1 MKKYNLTSNTK
12 VVEGH
17 TLYQIKHCE
26 TGELG
31 GWIESEK
38 NLSQEGNA
46 WVFGGALVFGNAWVY
61 DNALVFDNAWVYG
74 NALVFDNA
82 WVFGSAQVSGSAR
95 VFSNALVSGYARIS
109 NVFDNVQ
116 FPELKKIEAYPN
128 LKYSVIE
135 YKLAHLY
142 QNQEI
147 IYQLLRKIYAE
158 VSNKTS

>member
-17 TLYQIKHCE
+17 TLYQIRHCE

-82 WVFGSAQVSGSAR
+82 WVFGSAQVSG
-95 VFSNALVSGYARIS
+95 NARIS

-135 YKLAHLY
+135 CKLAHLY

-158 VSNKTS
+158 VSNKT

>member
-46 WVFGGALVFGNAWVY
+46 WVFG
-61 DNALVFDNAWVYG
+61 NALVFDNAWVY
-74 NALVFDNA
+74 
-82 WVFGSAQVSGSAR
+82 GSAQVSGSAR

-158 VSNKTS
+158 VSNKIS

>member
-38 NLSQEGNA
+38 NLSQEDNA
-46 WVFGGALVFGNAWVY
+46 WVFG
-61 DNALVFDNAWVYG
+61 NALVFDNAWVY
-74 NALVFDNA
+74 
-82 WVFGSAQVSGSAR
+82 GSAQVSGSAR

-135 YKLAHLY
+135 YKLAHL
-142 QNQEI
+142 
-147 IYQLLRKIYAE
+147 
-158 VSNKTS
+158 